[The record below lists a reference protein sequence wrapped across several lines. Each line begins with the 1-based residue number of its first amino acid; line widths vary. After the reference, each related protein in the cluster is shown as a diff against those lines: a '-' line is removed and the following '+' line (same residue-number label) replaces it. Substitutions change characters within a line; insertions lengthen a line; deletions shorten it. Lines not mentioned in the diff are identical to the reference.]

1 MDALV
6 LHQWRGPGGAEAG
19 RRSGGGLEDT
29 GRRGD
34 RSGGWGL
41 GGRRAVDLRSLHL
54 PGSLVVVVVR
64 LVVAVGFIN

>member
-1 MDALV
+1 
-6 LHQWRGPGGAEAG
+6 
-19 RRSGGGLEDT
+19 
-29 GRRGD
+29 
-34 RSGGWGL
+34 L